1 MTKIDQ
7 SRCRLTDKLFL
18 FGQPCPIDRGNQ
30 VNVLTRLIAAGLD
43 TKEDDEE
50 EILEVRWHSKGSD
63 SNG

>member
-1 MTKIDQ
+1 MVPFRPAM
-7 SRCRLTDKLFL
+7 S
-18 FGQPCPIDRGNQ
+18 DRPEIK

-43 TKEDDEE
+43 TKEDGEA